1 MTFKSL
7 VAASALAAILAVP
20 AFAQPPGGGGG
31 GGRPQMTPEERAA
44 AFDKADADKNGK
56 LSLAEFK
63 TTLGERAAG
72 MADDQIKGF
81 MDRRDTDKDGTLSKA
96 EYTAPPPQ
104 RPAQ

>member
-1 MTFKSL
+1 MTFKTL

-20 AFAQPPGGGGG
+20 AFAQPPGGGG

-63 TTLGERAAG
+63 TSLGERAAA
-72 MADDQIKGF
+72 MADDQLKGI
-81 MDRRDTDKDGTLSKA
+81 MDRRDTDKDGSLSKA
-96 EYTAPPPQ
+96 EYTAPIQ